1 MEMYELLSIFNKY
14 SIDKRYIADIV
25 FDIDKIKRNT
35 VYILIKKDDLKKYK
49 KALKMNPL
57 YIISAY
63 ENYGD
68 LYVDNLKEYLSK
80 IFIKFYDI
88 DFSKIKLIAIT
99 GTEMKS
105 SLAKLLFDIYQQNN
119 IKTLLISASFE
130 GEDIYHSSLTTPPSN
145 EMLKI
150 INYAVTNNYK
160 NIIYEAS
167 SIGINEGRLNEII
180 PNELILTNLNVDH
193 LDYHKTITSYYES
206 KKKYVLLAKKV
217 YAYKD
222 EIIKFNDNINFID
235 INKVD
240 EKEENKFVN
249 FSYLQKSMIPYLL
262 AYTKNNDLIID
273 YNNLFYPEG
282 RIEVLNKNPLVMIDY
297 AHTFSSFKKVC
308 SYFSTLIKGKKII
321 VFGLGGN
328 RDRSKRKPIGEI
340 ASSYFDKVI
349 LTEDNSRNERF
360 KNIVND
366 VIEDNINDFIVIKN
380 RKKAIKFAFK
390 NLSNNDGI
398 LIIGKGVEKNIIRKH
413 RIIQH
418 SDKDLAI
425 KLINRMKEI
434 S

>member
-1 MEMYELLSIFNKY
+1 MKMYELLSLFNKY
-14 SIDKRYIADIV
+14 SIDKRYIDDIV
-25 FDIDKIKRNT
+25 FDIDKITRNT

-49 KALKMNPL
+49 KVLKRKPL

-68 LYVDNLKEYLSK
+68 LYVENLKEYLSK

-130 GEDIYHSSLTTPPSN
+130 GKDIYYSSLTTPPCN

-160 NIIYEAS
+160 NIIFEAS

-206 KKKYVLLAKKV
+206 KKKYVLLSKKV

-222 EIIKFNDNINFID
+222 EIIKFNDNIDFID

-240 EKEENKFVN
+240 EKEENKFIN

-262 AYTKNNDLIID
+262 TYTKNNNLIID

-308 SYFSTLIKGKKII
+308 SYFSTLINGKKII

-366 VIEDNINDFIVIKN
+366 VIEDNIDDFIVIKN

-398 LIIGKGVEKNIIRKH
+398 LIIGKGIEKNIIRKH
-413 RIIQH
+413 RIIKH

-425 KLINRMKEI
+425 KLINRFLNK
-434 S
+434 